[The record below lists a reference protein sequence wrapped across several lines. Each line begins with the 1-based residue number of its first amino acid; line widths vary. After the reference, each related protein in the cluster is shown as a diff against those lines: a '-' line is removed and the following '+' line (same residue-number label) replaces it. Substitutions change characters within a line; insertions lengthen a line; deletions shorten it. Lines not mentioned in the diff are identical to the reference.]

1 VSQPKRDPLQPAKTP
16 GKRHVPTEQSRNE
29 VSAWATVQHPHH
41 QIAIL
46 LNISTPT
53 LLKHYRHELDLG
65 EARGCGL
72 VAKTLFTMATVD
84 KNLGAL
90 CFIAKCRMGYR
101 ETAVI
106 QNQLLDKDGNA
117 VDQPKLGISWSD
129 GGPGLP
135 RKDLTDERARTDEPE
150 NANEDAESAQRH

>member
-1 VSQPKRDPLQPAKTP
+1 LSRKLEGPQAAAKRP
-16 GKRHVPTEQSRNE
+16 GKKHVPTEQSRNE
-29 VSAWATVQHPHH
+29 VTAWATVQHPRH

-46 LNISTPT
+46 MNISTPT
-53 LLKHYRHELDLG
+53 LLKHYAAELDLG

-106 QNQLLDKDGNA
+106 QNQLLDAKGNP
-117 VDQPKLGISWSD
+117 VDQPKIGISFSD

-135 RKDLTDERARTDEPE
+135 QKALSYDPSDPEKPTD
-150 NANEDAESAQRH
+150 ANEDAEPTLQ